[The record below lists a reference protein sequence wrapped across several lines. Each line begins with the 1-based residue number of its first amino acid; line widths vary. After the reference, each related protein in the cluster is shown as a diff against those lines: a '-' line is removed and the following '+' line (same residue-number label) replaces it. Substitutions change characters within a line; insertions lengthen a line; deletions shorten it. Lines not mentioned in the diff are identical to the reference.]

1 MATVNSYI
9 DKYVGVDRNSV
20 YDILKKIGT
29 TEYKNGVIKQYEAV
43 GISQVKIDG
52 NTFTNYGQYR
62 FVWEKAYPKSPE
74 RSADGS
80 MGNLNSYATFLTPHL
95 IMDFSV
101 MSIDDYRE
109 IMLLHYSANE
119 FTVECYDPIY
129 NHTIKVKMYFAT
141 EEMAKLYTIAQNRLL
156 PDGQWEEWVDLIGVT
171 EYSVE
176 LIGTNNDLDLVSVRY
191 IVNPPQVTENGV
203 TTTLVPDF
211 ATDGGEEDVYKGEEL
226 VIGGNTDIPN
236 ETFGGRYK
244 FSGWNVLANPTEEQG
259 KVGNFINGY
268 AYSINDNLVLYAQ
281 WEATTSHTLT
291 YNYGLSDPA
300 INDSDY
306 TYVTSKTVVKGKSIG
321 ALPTAEVPKV
331 KHKNL
336 EGVETEYTPYYNP
349 KWYKTPIKAIGSVEV
364 TQDTPYWADR
374 DSTIYLLYDTAH
386 FSLTMFVN
394 GKKYSTSNLAYNT
407 PLNLPILV
415 ESGKKFDGW
424 YYTPDYK
431 EGTKYSGNMPPYSL
445 NLYARFI
452 DE

>member
-1 MATVNSYI
+1 MAVNSYI
-9 DKYVGVDRNSV
+9 DKYRGVDGRNSV
-20 YDILKKIGT
+20 YDILKKVGT
-29 TEYKNGVIKQYEAV
+29 TEYKNGVIKEYEAV
-43 GISQVKIDG
+43 GISQVKING

-62 FVWEKAYPKSPE
+62 FIWEKAYPKSPE
-74 RSADGS
+74 RSADGRL
-80 MGNLNSYATFLTPHL
+80 GNLNSFATFITPHL

-129 NHTIKVKMYFAT
+129 NRSIKVKMYFAT

-156 PDGQWEEWVDLIGVT
+156 PDGQWEEWVDLVGVT

-176 LIGTNNDLDLVSVRY
+176 LIGTNNDLDLVSVTY
-191 IVNPPQVTENGV
+191 HLNPPSTGYADQTIGEDDIYIGE
-203 TTTLVPDF
+203 DF
-211 ATDGGEEDVYKGEEL
+211 
-226 VIGGNTDIPN
+226 VIGGAASAFTS
-236 ETFGGRYK
+236 ETFGGKYK
-244 FSGWNVLANPTEEQG
+244 FTSWNITAENPTTPKTQG
-259 KVGNFINGY
+259 VYPNGY
-268 AYSINDNLVLYAQ
+268 AYTINDNLVLYAQ
-281 WEATTSHTLT
+281 WEATTNHTLT

-300 INDSDY
+300 IYDSDY

-321 ALPTAEVPKV
+321 ALPSAEIPIVEF
-331 KHKNL
+331 KNL
-336 EGVETEYTPYYNP
+336 DGDIKEYKPYYNP

-374 DSTIYLLYDTAH
+374 DSTIYLLYDTQYY
-386 FSLTMFVN
+386 SLTMFVN
-394 GKKYSTSNLAYNT
+394 EKKYSTSTLAYNT

-431 EGTKYSGNMPPYSL
+431 DGTKYSGNMPPYSL

>member
-1 MATVNSYI
+1 MAKSYI

-20 YDILKKIGT
+20 YDILKKVGT
-29 TEYKNGVIKQYEAV
+29 TEYKNGVKKEYKAV
-43 GISQVKIDG
+43 GIAQVKINE

-62 FVWEKAYPKSPE
+62 FIWEKTYPKSPD
-74 RSADGS
+74 RSADGRI
-80 MGNLNSYATFLTPHL
+80 GNLNSYATFLTPHL

-156 PDGQWEEWVDLIGVT
+156 PDGQWEEWVDLVGVT
-171 EYSVE
+171 DYSVE

-211 ATDGGEEDVYKGEEL
+211 ATDGGEDDVYKGEEF

-236 ETFGGRYK
+236 ETFGGKYK
-244 FSGWNVLANPTEEQG
+244 FTYWNISAENPTTPKTQG
-259 KVGNFINGY
+259 VYPNGY
-268 AYSINDNLVLYAQ
+268 AYTINSDLVLYAQ
-281 WEATTSHTLT
+281 WESTSSHTLT
-291 YNYGLSDPA
+291 YNYGLADPV
-300 INDSDY
+300 INDSEY

-321 ALPTAEVPKV
+321 ELPTAEIPIV
-331 KHKNL
+331 KAKDIN
-336 EGVETEYTPYYNP
+336 GVEREYKPYYGG
-349 KWYKTPIKAIGSVEV
+349 KWYKTPIRYIGSVEV
-364 TQDTPYWADR
+364 TKDTPYWLDR
-374 DSTIYLLYDTAH
+374 DATIYLLYKTNMYSLGLYLDGAL
-386 FSLTMFVN
+386 FS
-394 GKKYSTSNLAYNT
+394 SSAPEYNAV
-407 PLNLPILV
+407 LNLPILV
-415 ESGKKFDGW
+415 QSGKKFDGW
-424 YYTPDYK
+424 YYTSDYK
-431 EGTKYSGNMPPYSL
+431 EGTKFNGNMPPYSL